1 MKRLKSITII
11 FLLAVGLL
19 SSAAPAKTVSVLLQ
33 EGLYAEEIE
42 GDLDAAIKIYEQVIS
57 KSKEAQRDA
66 AQATYRIGMCFLKKG
81 QKDKAAEYFQNIIS
95 DFPGQK
101 VLAGKAEKQ
110 LDKIKPRPERI
121 VEQAVMT
128 ISTCAEGDPRVTKAL
143 ESLKGLDGNVVV
155 NESVKFLNSETNT
168 VRRSA
173 IYILWKG
180 DLKDISAAVPTLEKL
195 CSHKEDITRGMAAI
209 ALGAARIDSS
219 FDALCDM
226 TLKDPSGYAR
236 RCAAYALGLM
246 DNANAKPILE
256 KALEDS
262 DPLVCNNAKTALAML
277 TETVKLFPEFVGCR
291 IKETLEMKFT
301 EPGDEW
307 WLKDPGT
314 TRTIYENT
322 QLEIEWEVDGIIS
335 DKSEVFAISVLPD
348 GIDIHDYDSF
358 MWLETDIPITARKT
372 KYGYPWKGVADKIGT
387 FRKAKRLA
395 AGEYKVFLYA
405 FGNLSSD
412 RGWQKLLKDNLI
424 GVATLKLNVKPMP
437 YTQMSINDIGADGT
451 IRFKSILQEINQ
463 RRVQIT
469 TKGFIN
475 SDFVHVKNMFDEE
488 GRPIEFTAKH
498 QDNIYKYNLT
508 FNKPVLPGEAM
519 LYGCE
524 GTITSLIH
532 PLEGTKDVFRY
543 FMVHSPGTN
552 KPTRRIE
559 TYRLPEGAE
568 LISTT
573 PKDMAH
579 RIKDGRIELYI
590 EKMIPIGGNITKAFQ
605 YRLRKTAGLSVSHN
619 RKLLDESTLIAINN
633 QDRFGAKWFKVEHE
647 YEAASQSKKQQMIE
661 KWMADAQKPDVTIR
675 SGAIASLGNIAC
687 KQAAD
692 VLMKIAKE
700 PMEFSRSNRP
710 RWIAVR
716 SLGRLGDMRAVPV
729 LIDLLDHYNKD
740 TQLYARVALC
750 EITGVYFGSDKTKW
764 RKWWEQKGKPTAELD
779 LSSPEATVISFT
791 KAAVAGDVES
801 AMACFSPGSHDYED
815 VQKLL
820 TGPVKNFFKTLFEAV
835 DPNAPIDAY
844 KKKQEGDWCEIN
856 WRMKLKK
863 GFTVEGKTF
872 KAGETF
878 DLDGNLKKV
887 EDRWL
892 IVGI

>member
-1 MKRLKSITII
+1 MERLKSITII

-19 SSAAPAKTVSVLLQ
+19 ASVASAKTVSVLLQ

-57 KSKEAQRDA
+57 ESKKAQRDA
-66 AQATYRIGMCFLKKG
+66 AHATYRIGMCHLKKG
-81 QKDKAAEYFQNIIS
+81 EKTKAAEYFQNIIS

-101 VLAGKAEKQ
+101 VLAKKAQKQ
-110 LDKIKPRPERI
+110 LDKIKPRAEKI

-128 ISTCAEGDPRVTKAL
+128 ISTCAEGDPRVTRAL
-143 ESLKGLDGNVVV
+143 ESLKGLDENVVV
-155 NESVKFLNSETNT
+155 NELVKFLDSETNT

-195 CSHKEDITRGMAAI
+195 CSHKEDTTRGMSAI
-209 ALGAARIDSS
+209 ALGAAMIKSS
-219 FDALCDM
+219 FKTLANM
-226 TLKDPSGYAR
+226 TLEDPSGYAR

-246 DNANAKPILE
+246 GNANAKPILE

-262 DPLVCNNAKTALAML
+262 DPLVCNNAKAALAML

-291 IKETLEMKFT
+291 IKETMEMKFT
-301 EPGDEW
+301 EPSDEW
-307 WLKDPGT
+307 WLKDPST
-314 TRTIYENT
+314 TKTIYENT
-322 QLEIEWEVDGIIS
+322 QLDIEWEIDRTIS
-335 DKSEVFAISVLPD
+335 GKSEVFAISVLPE
-348 GIDIHDYDSF
+348 GIDIHGIDSS
-358 MWLETDIPITARKT
+358 MWFETDIPVTTRKT
-372 KYGYPWKGVADKIGT
+372 KYGYPWKGVAGKIGT
-387 FRKAKRLA
+387 FRKAKRLVT
-395 AGEYKVFLYA
+395 GEYNVFLYA

-412 RGWQKLLKDNLI
+412 RGWQKLLKDNLK
-424 GVATLKLNVKPMP
+424 GVATVKLNVKPMP
-437 YTQMSINDIGADGT
+437 YTQITNNDIGADGT
-451 IRFKSILQEINQ
+451 IRFKNILQEMNQ
-463 RRVQIT
+463 HGAQIT

-475 SDFVHVKNMFDEE
+475 SDFVHVKNMFDDE

-498 QDNIYKYNLT
+498 QGNIYRYNLT

-524 GTITSLIH
+524 GTITDLIH
-532 PLEGTKDVFRY
+532 PLNGTKDVFRY
-543 FMVHSPGTN
+543 FMAHSPGTN

-568 LISTT
+568 LVSTT

-579 RIKDGRIELYI
+579 RTKDGRIELYI
-590 EKMIPIGGNITKAFQ
+590 EEMIPIGGNITTAFQ
-605 YRLRKTAGLSVSHN
+605 YRLRKTAGLSVSPN
-619 RKLLDESTLIAINN
+619 RKLLDERTLIAINN

-647 YEAASQSKKQQMIE
+647 YKAASQEKKQRMIE
-661 KWMADAQKPDVTIR
+661 KWMADAQKPDVNIR
-675 SGAIASLGNIAC
+675 SRAIASLGNIAC
-687 KQAAD
+687 KQATD
-692 VLMKIAKE
+692 ILIKIAKE

-716 SLGRLGDMRAVPV
+716 SLGRVGDMRAVPV
-729 LIDLLDHYNKD
+729 LIDLLDYYNKD
-740 TQLYARVALC
+740 TQLYSKVALC

-764 RKWWEQKGKPTAELD
+764 QNWWQEKGKSSAELD
-779 LSSPEATVISFT
+779 LSTPEATVISFT
-791 KAAVAGDVES
+791 RAAVAGEIEL
-801 AMACFSPGSHDYED
+801 ALACFSPGSHDYGD
-815 VQKLL
+815 VKELL
-820 TGPVKNFFKTLFEAV
+820 TSPARNFLKTLFEAV

-844 KKKQEGDWCEIN
+844 KKKQEGDWCEVN

-878 DLDGNLKKV
+878 DLDGNVKKV